1 MTTDYAP
8 RTPFPRRSR
17 FVSLVAAT
25 LVAGTA
31 LVALARTYPEPDV
44 ELLPTMSD
52 VVRWTEQGCDTD
64 TDCES
69 WYHWSQLVCEDAE
82 ACAAALAYGSLSPS
96 TFDEVAP

>member
-17 FVSLVAAT
+17 FVPLVAAT

-64 TDCES
+64 MDCEL
-69 WYHWSQLVCEDAE
+69 WDRWSRLVCENAE
-82 ACAAALAYGSLSPS
+82 ACAAALAYGSLSPALS
-96 TFDEVAP
+96 YTVTP